1 MSAPNTEFLTLHE
14 LAELIR
20 VDKRT
25 IVRWRRDGMP
35 VSVSRGA
42 IVRVDLAAVREWLKN
57 GPAIAAAKKR
67 RPGRPRN
74 IDRGLA
80 A

>member
-1 MSAPNTEFLTLHE
+1 
-14 LAELIR
+14 
-20 VDKRT
+20 
-25 IVRWRRDGMP
+25 MP